1 MIYNR
6 LGSFAR
12 GDYFFCENA
21 NNYFHFGQN
30 IVAFNIFC
38 ERNYFM
44 FTRKR
49 SCMNPYL
56 AIMLMTLAAVGVV
69 SMADKG
75 RCLCASAMEAI
86 KDKMPLSIM
95 HPKSDAE

>member
-1 MIYNR
+1 
-6 LGSFAR
+6 
-12 GDYFFCENA
+12 
-21 NNYFHFGQN
+21 
-30 IVAFNIFC
+30 
-38 ERNYFM
+38 
-44 FTRKR
+44 
-49 SCMNPYL
+49 MNPYL